1 MDHTALLL
9 LIKTIISKM
18 HCNINTCEMN
28 NTEEKLGFQLNH
40 INTRQGGHSSI
51 YAIADYT
58 HKRGFFS
65 SGGDGEV
72 IYWPEASLDEG
83 QVFAREEK
91 PVMCLH
97 YDDHSDELITGTL
110 NGIISWIH
118 VDGKMV
124 TKRQK
129 WINGGIFAIT
139 SDEKAQ
145 YFAGDDGSLNQLDKT
160 NKQLVNSIQL
170 SAVRSRAILLFHN
183 FIFAGTSEGHIF
195 KIHTEDF
202 NQYSKSKLLHQGSV
216 FGLVSVEDGIISVGK
231 DGRMIKWDDD
241 LHPIIDIQAHNSTIN
256 SIVNIGNSGLLA
268 TGCRDGSIRIWDSDK
283 LELVKVI
290 DLFLHTGHLRSV
302 NKLMWKDSQSTLI
315 SGSDDR
321 QIKLWKIEAS

>member
-1 MDHTALLL
+1 
-9 LIKTIISKM
+9 M

-65 SGGDGEV
+65 SGGDGEI
-72 IYWPEASLDEG
+72 IYWQDATLDEG
-83 QVFAREEK
+83 KVFAREEK

-118 VDGKMV
+118 VEGKTV

-129 WINGGIFAIT
+129 WINGGIFALT

-145 YFAGDDGSLNQLDKT
+145 YFSGDDGCVNQLDKT
-160 NKQLVNSIQL
+160 NKQLVSSIQI
-170 SAVRSRAILLFHN
+170 SAVRSRALLLHHT
-183 FIFAGTSEGHIF
+183 FIFAGTSEGNIF
-195 KIHTEDF
+195 KINTADF
-202 NQYSKSKLLHQGSV
+202 NQYQKSTFGHQGSV
-216 FGLVSVEDGIISVGK
+216 FGLALAGDGIISVGK
-231 DGRMIKWDDD
+231 DGRMIKWDSS
-241 LHPIIDIQAHNSTIN
+241 LTPIIDIQAHNTTIN
-256 SIVNIGNSGLLA
+256 SIVTLGNTGLLA

-290 DLFLHTGHLRSV
+290 DLFLHSGHLRSV
-302 NKLMWKDSQSTLI
+302 NKLIWKDNQSSLI